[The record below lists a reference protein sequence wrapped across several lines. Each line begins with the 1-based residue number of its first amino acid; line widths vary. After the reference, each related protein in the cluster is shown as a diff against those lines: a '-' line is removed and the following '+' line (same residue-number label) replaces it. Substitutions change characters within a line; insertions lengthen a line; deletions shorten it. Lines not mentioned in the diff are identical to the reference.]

1 MSKYN
6 ANTKV
11 TFSVSTGYSGC
22 RRSQTYTLGE
32 LGYEDFDEELMES
45 WVQRDYEQWLFEN
58 IDGGW
63 SLEDE

>member
-6 ANTKV
+6 ANTRV
-11 TFSVSTGYSGC
+11 TFSASTGYTGC
-22 RRSQTYTLGE
+22 RKSQTYTLGE
-32 LGYEDFDEELMES
+32 LGYEDFDEALMES

>member
-11 TFSVSTGYSGC
+11 TLSASTGYTGC

-32 LGYEDFDEELMES
+32 LGYEDFDEKLMES

>member
-6 ANTKV
+6 ADTKV

-22 RRSQTYTLGE
+22 RKTETFTLGE
-32 LGYEDFDEELMES
+32 LGYNEFHEDVIES
-45 WVQRDYEQWLFEN
+45 WIQQDYEQWLFDN

-63 SLEDE
+63 ILEGN